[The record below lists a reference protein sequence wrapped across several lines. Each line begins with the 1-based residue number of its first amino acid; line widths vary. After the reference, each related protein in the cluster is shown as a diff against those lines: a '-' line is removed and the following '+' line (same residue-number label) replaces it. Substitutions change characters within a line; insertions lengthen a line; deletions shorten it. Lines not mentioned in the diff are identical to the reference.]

1 MRLAR
6 TMSGI
11 CSEKNSSVSPPLSS
25 RQLASAHASAGS
37 LVAINSWRNSMANIS
52 PCPFVVVPAVV
63 KSENE
68 EAAGI
73 PRRPLSPAL
82 ERWEV
87 YPVDQSFGLSG
98 HTSALVAVMAKCRCA
113 CFAATADADGM
124 SERRSRDATERPAS
138 GKRAVPVVRHN
149 GAPFRADG
157 PAARRP

>member
-11 CSEKNSSVSPPLSS
+11 WSEKNSSVSPPLSS

-63 KSENE
+63 MSENE
-68 EAAGI
+68 EAAGF
-73 PRRPLSPAL
+73 PRRPLSPA
-82 ERWEV
+82 RNGGVV

-98 HTSALVAVMAKCRCA
+98 HTSALAAVMAKRRCR
-113 CFAATADADGM
+113 CFAAAAGADGM
-124 SERRSRDATERPAS
+124 SGRRSRGAIGAPAP
-138 GKRAVPVVRHN
+138 GERAVPVVRHN
-149 GAPFRADG
+149 GAPFVLTARLRADL
-157 PAARRP
+157 